1 MNWRARVPGSG
12 NDAIHRQGFT
22 VSDFLY
28 GRARDV
34 FVLALFW
41 FTVALAVAELPEIVR
56 SLIVI
61 LGQ

>member
-1 MNWRARVPGSG
+1 MN
-12 NDAIHRQGFT
+12 H
-22 VSDFLY
+22 FLY
-28 GRARDV
+28 GRTRDL

-56 SLIVI
+56 SLFVI

>member
-1 MNWRARVPGSG
+1 M
-12 NDAIHRQGFT
+12 
-22 VSDFLY
+22 SDFLY
-28 GRARDV
+28 GRTRDV